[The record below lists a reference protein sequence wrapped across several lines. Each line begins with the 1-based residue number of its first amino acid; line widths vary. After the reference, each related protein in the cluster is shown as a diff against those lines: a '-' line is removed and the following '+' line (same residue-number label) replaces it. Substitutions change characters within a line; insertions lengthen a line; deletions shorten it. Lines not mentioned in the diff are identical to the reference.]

1 MNIKLFFTFIIIL
14 ALGGV
19 GGFVAGKASK
29 NIETV
34 DHFSVSLKQFQGE
47 IRALQD
53 QFTSLRQELAKKT
66 GIIIKD
72 SPINPDTTLATA
84 DELIKQGQLGKATL
98 YFSNALSQ
106 FPGDLN
112 TIEHYQQS
120 ILEYCQQLHQ
130 QGDDETV
137 LNILADM
144 DVFIRTQAT
153 TVKVQALDK
162 LATTLASIAAFR
174 ETVTT
179 AKVAKDRDETSQL
192 IKSLL
197 ISTDQLFQQTPTQAV
212 SSITAYLDNLKNNL
226 LTLQSVDNSTLQA
239 SELTEVNNRIEQ
251 LKQTSAAFEQ
261 QLIVLQQQSVVSSL
275 VEQTKALIKKAQNE
289 PPNSH
294 LILYYLTLVD
304 SLINQLVLSA
314 PDTEEMKTQIAQ
326 FSKELDLAKTNLA
339 KAQSQVIWDEIEK
352 TATEQLKIAKD
363 TKAQDAIVK
372 LAQLRQFFA
381 EKSSG
386 LTSLEFLEKAKALR
400 EKIEITLA
408 EWQNQQ
414 VHSYNV
420 WAIDRIQYLYNNYKN
435 QLGTGTDEEVVYAAM
450 IDLLGDIDTRYLS
463 TPTMTAYNE
472 VFQKFYAELNDKQK
486 ILLSSR
492 MTLITKIPLSNF

>member
-1 MNIKLFFTFIIIL
+1 MNIKLFFIFIILL
-14 ALGGV
+14 AFGGI

-34 DHFSVSLKQFQGE
+34 DHLSVSLKQFQNK
-47 IRALQD
+47 IQALQD
-53 QFTSLRQELAKKT
+53 QFTSLKQELAKKT

-72 SPINPDTTLATA
+72 SPINPDTTLVKA

-106 FPGDLN
+106 FPGDWN
-112 TIEHYQQS
+112 VIKHYQQS

-153 TVKVQALDK
+153 TVNVQALDK
-162 LATTLASIAAFR
+162 LATTLASIADFR
-174 ETVTT
+174 KTVTA
-179 AKVAKDRDETSQL
+179 AKIAKDRDDNSQF
-192 IKSLL
+192 IKGLL
-197 ISTDQLFQQTPTQAV
+197 INVEQLFQQKPTQAV
-212 SSITAYLDNLKNNL
+212 SSITPYLDKLKDNL
-226 LTLQSVDNSTLQA
+226 LTLQSVDNSTLPA
-239 SELTEVNNRIEQ
+239 NELSAVNSRIEQ
-251 LKQTSAAFEQ
+251 LKKMIAAFKQ

-275 VEQTKALIKKAQNE
+275 VEKTKALIKKVQNE

-294 LILYYLTLVD
+294 LILYYLNLID
-304 SLINQLVLSA
+304 SLINQLVLSS
-314 PDTEEMKTQIAQ
+314 PDTKEMKIQIAQ
-326 FSKELDLAKTNLA
+326 FSEELDGIKQNLA
-339 KAQSQVIWDEIEK
+339 KAHSQVIWDEIEK

-420 WAIDRIQYLYNNYKN
+420 WAIDRIQYLYNNYRN

-492 MTLITKIPLSNF
+492 ITLITKTPLSNF